1 MFLEKTDR
9 LALVDFENNHINYKD
24 LINNIKY
31 YSEHIIPLKSESF
44 GLIVMENRVEWIY
57 SFFAIWDK
65 KSPVITIDALSTPKE
80 ILYVLEDSH
89 PELVAC
95 SNETEKNILEALTNY
110 SLKDKIKV
118 INVDNFKIEEEK
130 LGKIKKSEFELY
142 NPEKEETAVG
152 DAKRVNIAAKATSR
166 KPKRI
171 AALTIISGKTT
182 NLTTTDVTSSLM
194 WPLIS

>member
-65 KSPVITIDALSTPKE
+65 KSAPITIDALSSPKE

-89 PELVAC
+89 PEIALC
-95 SNETEKNILEALTNY
+95 SNETE
-110 SLKDKIKV
+110 
-118 INVDNFKIEEEK
+118 
-130 LGKIKKSEFELY
+130 
-142 NPEKEETAVG
+142 
-152 DAKRVNIAAKATSR
+152 
-166 KPKRI
+166 
-171 AALTIISGKTT
+171 
-182 NLTTTDVTSSLM
+182 
-194 WPLIS
+194 

>member
-31 YSEHIIPLKSESF
+31 FSEYVIFLKNNKF
-44 GLIVMENRVEWIY
+44 ALIVMENRPEWIY

-95 SNETEKNILEALTNY
+95 SNETIL
-110 SLKDKIKV
+110 
-118 INVDNFKIEEEK
+118 
-130 LGKIKKSEFELY
+130 
-142 NPEKEETAVG
+142 
-152 DAKRVNIAAKATSR
+152 
-166 KPKRI
+166 
-171 AALTIISGKTT
+171 
-182 NLTTTDVTSSLM
+182 
-194 WPLIS
+194 

>member
-31 YSEHIIPLKSESF
+31 FSEYIIFLKNNKF
-44 GLIVMENRVEWIY
+44 ALIVMENRPEWIY

-65 KSPVITIDALSTPKE
+65 KSPVVTIDALSTPKE

-89 PELVAC
+89 PELVIC

-130 LGKIKKSEFELY
+130 LGKIKKNEFELY
-142 NPEKEETAVG
+142 NPEKEETAVMLY
-152 DAKRVNIAAKATSR
+152 TSGTTGE
-166 KPKRI
+166 PKGVM
-171 AALTIISGKTT
+171 LTYN
-182 NLTTTDVTSSLM
+182 NLDSE
-194 WPLIS
+194 IEGIYE